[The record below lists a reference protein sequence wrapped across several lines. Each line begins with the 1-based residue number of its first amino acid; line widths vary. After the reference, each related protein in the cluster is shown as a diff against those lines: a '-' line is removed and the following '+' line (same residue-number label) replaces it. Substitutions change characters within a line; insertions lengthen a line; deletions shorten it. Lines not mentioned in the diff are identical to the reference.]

1 MSGSIQ
7 IPSESLTAPDTLTGA
22 GRAVSPSPTL
32 IKRSKEGEIK
42 MLKCNVADC
51 KESTEWREVHTRHR
65 YCKTHKEM
73 PHFPRKIS
81 FKYER
86 IEESR

>member
-1 MSGSIQ
+1 MS
-7 IPSESLTAPDTLTGA
+7 EKNNE
-22 GRAVSPSPTL
+22 R
-32 IKRSKEGEIK
+32 EIK
-42 MLKCNVADC
+42 MLKCNVAGC
-51 KESTEWREVHTRHR
+51 KEPAEWREVHTRHR

-73 PHFPRKIS
+73 PHFFEKKIS